1 MARNDQNVSY
11 TPDAFDEPPE
21 GPVGV
26 HRGNP
31 AWYAVIF
38 PYVVAL
44 VIAIVAG
51 LLVWAIGSGEISHL
65 SLPWNHSQQSSQS
78 KTYDKK
84 QKADSN
90 REDEDNDDD
99 EDADSSKD
107 NKSNKTDESDNSDKS
122 NNNDSNNSK
131 DDSTSQN
138 TVDKSVTIKVIN
150 ATKINGYGAKSADKL
165 KQAGYANVT
174 AGNPTGSVPS
184 DSVVWYKDESQ
195 KAAALDVAKALGIT
209 AVENEKGI
217 SSPIVAVLC
226 K

>member
-44 VIAIVAG
+44 IIAIVAG

-65 SLPWNHSQQSSQS
+65 SLPWNHSQQAAQS
-78 KTYDKK
+78 KTEKK
-84 QKADSN
+84 AKSDSS
-90 REDEDNDDD
+90 REDEDSDDN

-107 NKSNKTDESDNSDKS
+107 NKSNKSNKSDKS
-122 NNNDSNNSK
+122 DSNNSK
-131 DDSTSQN
+131 DNSASQN
-138 TVDKSVTIKVIN
+138 AVDKSVAVKVIN
-150 ATKINGYGAKSADKL
+150 ATKINGYGAKNADKL

-209 AVENEKGI
+209 AVENEKDI

>member
-44 VIAIVAG
+44 IIAIVAG
-51 LLVWAIGSGEISHL
+51 LIVWAIGSGEISHL
-65 SLPWNHSQQSSQS
+65 SLPWNHSQQAAQS
-78 KTYDKK
+78 KTEKK
-84 QKADSN
+84 AKSDSS
-90 REDEDNDDD
+90 REDEDSDDD
-99 EDADSSKD
+99 EGADSSKD
-107 NKSNKTDESDNSDKS
+107 NKSNEANKSNKSNKSDNS
-122 NNNDSNNSK
+122 DSNNSK
-131 DDSTSQN
+131 DNSASQN
-138 TVDKSVTIKVIN
+138 AVDKSVAVKVIN
-150 ATKINGYGAKSADKL
+150 ATKINGYGAKNADKL

-174 AGNPTGSVPS
+174 AGNPTGTVPS

-209 AVENEKGI
+209 AVENEKDI
-217 SSPIVAVLC
+217 SAPIVAVLC

>member
-38 PYVVAL
+38 PYIVAL
-44 VIAIVAG
+44 IIAIVAG

-65 SLPWNHSQQSSQS
+65 SLPWNHSQQAAQS
-78 KTYDKK
+78 KTEKK
-84 QKADSN
+84 AKSDSS
-90 REDEDNDDD
+90 REDEDSDDN

-107 NKSNKTDESDNSDKS
+107 NKSNKSNKSDKSDNS
-122 NNNDSNNSK
+122 DSNNSK
-131 DDSTSQN
+131 DNSASQN
-138 TVDKSVTIKVIN
+138 AVDKSVAVKVIN
-150 ATKINGYGAKSADKL
+150 ATKINGYGAKNADKL

-209 AVENEKGI
+209 AVENEKDI